1 MVLKICWMKMYDRNL
16 GTRLSQVKIPYGMKR
31 ASYGIDLVE
40 NSKKSRYSKI
50 ST

>member
-1 MVLKICWMKMYDRNL
+1 MYDRNL

-40 NSKKSRYSKI
+40 NSKKVDIQKCQHKWFGV
-50 ST
+50 